1 MPKDRIPTSR
11 VARTARIAGLAA
23 GQGARQLGTQAAN
36 LTRGEEARR
45 DALER
50 RHLEAAE
57 QIVTALGTMKGA
69 AMKLG
74 QVLSFLD
81 VGLVPEEYRE
91 EFQRKLGAL
100 RDAAPK
106 VRFDDMRKV
115 IEAELGEPVGDVFA
129 TFDEEPVAA
138 ASIGQVYR
146 ATLHD
151 GREVAV
157 KVQYPGVAAAVRAD
171 MQNLGMILRLM
182 KQVAPGL
189 DVKATAEEVRSR
201 IGEELDYEL
210 EAQHQRS
217 LARIFRGHPFIVV
230 PDVMTA
236 LSREK
241 VIVTEFVR
249 GAGFDA
255 IKERDQATRD
265 RVGEIVF
272 RFYMGCMYRHHQF
285 SGDPHPGNFMLLDD
299 GRVAFLDFG
308 LFKVMPKELIELELA
323 CQRAGHEG
331 DAERLHQIWAETGF
345 LARPDRFR
353 PDKLLAQFRDATWW
367 YVLDEEIALQ
377 PEIATQ
383 VMIDMSRPAL
393 AALRP
398 DAARDAARRPP
409 LRPPRGD
416 AHARG
421 AVAAARR
428 RNFHRIAREWMYGD
442 PPVTEL
448 GRQEA
453 AFYGALSAPGCG
465 RGLAV
470 ALAAAFVA
478 RRRPSGDLSAERVR
492 DWVDDAGV
500 LGADRVRG
508 DLGGA
513 DRGVLPG
520 AAAGGRER
528 AAVRHRARLPAQPHR
543 RRARRLRGVPDRP
556 PDGHDAVE
564 RVRRPAGA
572 GAARRGR
579 AARFPRGPLRPDR
592 ARRPVQPRQLRRR
605 PDRRSGSRCSP
616 VRRRSAPRRARS
628 PTPRWAARSTTSA
641 RPRRSSRS
649 SCWW

>member
-36 LTRGEEARR
+36 LTRGDQGKR

-91 EFQRKLGAL
+91 EFQRKLGEL
-100 RDAAPK
+100 RDAAPN
-106 VRFDDMRKV
+106 VRFADMRKV
-115 IEAELGEPVGDVFA
+115 IESELDAPVGEVFA

-182 KQVAPGL
+182 KQVAPGI
-189 DVKATAEEVRSR
+189 DVKAIAEEVRSR

-217 LARIFRGHPFIVV
+217 LARIFRGHPFILV
-230 PDVMTA
+230 PDVMTS

-249 GAGFDA
+249 GAGFDD

-272 RFYMGCMYRHHQF
+272 RFFMGCMYRHHQF
-285 SGDPHPGNFMLLDD
+285 SGDPHPGNFMLLPD

-331 DAERLHQIWAETGF
+331 DGERLHEIWSETGF
-345 LARPDRFR
+345 LAHPERFR

-367 YVLDEEIALQ
+367 YVLDDEIALQ

-383 VMIDMSRPAL
+383 VMIDMSDPRSQHFGQMRHETLPADHLFGRRVEMLTL
-393 AALRP
+393 AVLSQLRC
-398 DAARDAARRPP
+398 R
-409 LRPPRGD
+409 L
-416 AHARG
+416 
-421 AVAAARR
+421 
-428 RNFHRIAREWMYGD
+428 NFHRIAREWMYGD

-453 AFYGALSAPGCG
+453 AFYG
-465 RGLAV
+465 
-470 ALAAAFVA
+470 
-478 RRRPSGDLSAERVR
+478 
-492 DWVDDAGV
+492 
-500 LGADRVRG
+500 
-508 DLGGA
+508 
-513 DRGVLPG
+513 
-520 AAAGGRER
+520 
-528 AAVRHRARLPAQPHR
+528 
-543 RRARRLRGVPDRP
+543 
-556 PDGHDAVE
+556 
-564 RVRRPAGA
+564 
-572 GAARRGR
+572 
-579 AARFPRGPLRPDR
+579 
-592 ARRPVQPRQLRRR
+592 
-605 PDRRSGSRCSP
+605 
-616 VRRRSAPRRARS
+616 
-628 PTPRWAARSTTSA
+628 T
-641 RPRRSSRS
+641 
-649 SCWW
+649 